1 MAGIE
6 DDFEQP
12 LMSGNGF
19 SFSDTTGRLSISILD
34 LTISFLPPGAE
45 SNRSLSR
52 PFNNLGTPL
61 ITASQMLTAKNSV
74 EADSNHF
81 VDKILR
87 ASGRTLV
94 EEALSLDP
102 TMLILW
108 VGNNDLLEAASL
120 GLASAESAYT
130 PLEEFGNNLTDI
142 LNELTSGTDAP
153 IFIGNVLD
161 FTTLPYFTS
170 LPSFIIDPVTGNKEY
185 LYGEGEEGIR
195 LLTDEDLILYWA
207 LPDYFLLAESGDVS
221 IENALVD
228 TVVLDVSEKTEI
240 VNLIQQYNSRIQTT
254 ANSYN
259 QVYMVDIHGLFKD
272 ISNNGY
278 YFGETVYTP
287 DLITFDNNGEIQL
300 NLTGT
305 LFSFDGLHPNAI
317 GYSAIANAYIEKIN
331 TILNANLPFVKL
343 SDL

>member
-1 MAGIE
+1 
-6 DDFEQP
+6 
-12 LMSGNGF
+12 
-19 SFSDTTGRLSISILD
+19 
-34 LTISFLPPGAE
+34 
-45 SNRSLSR
+45 
-52 PFNNLGTPL
+52 
-61 ITASQMLTAKNSV
+61 MLTARNSV

-94 EEALSLDP
+94 EEALSLNP

-142 LNELTSGTDAP
+142 LDELTSGIDAP

-170 LPSFIIDPVTGNKEY
+170 LPSFIIDPVSGNKKY

-228 TVVLDVSEKTEI
+228 TVILDVSEKVEI

-254 ANSYN
+254 ANSYS

-272 ISNNGY
+272 ISNSGY
-278 YFGETVYTP
+278 NFGETVYTP

-317 GYSAIANAYIEKIN
+317 GYSAIANAYINKIN
-331 TILNANLPFVKL
+331 TILNASLPFVEL